1 MDGACRDRLRLFD
14 AFPRPVKCQQNDGFG
29 QGAKNEGKYSL
40 CSLLQFMRDE
50 KWPRLPSYYYYQPTI
65 MYYAYDVPATQSCNT
80 DKQDRLSYDTLC
92 IRFLVFSSKQK
103 LWADSQLQGGARGTV
118 VCSRSGRSPMKTRST
133 GSFLWFILDQQEP
146 ELQCSV
152 LVEHFFPHSSSFQ
165 RRSLKPF
172 LKVNHNS
179 RSNISS
185 LGQPS
190 PPRRFC

>member
-1 MDGACRDRLRLFD
+1 VATP
-14 AFPRPVKCQQNDGFG
+14 A
-29 QGAKNEGKYSL
+29 E
-40 CSLLQFMRDE
+40 LL
-50 KWPRLPSYYYYQPTI
+50 L
-65 MYYAYDVPATQSCNT
+65 
-80 DKQDRLSYDTLC
+80 LSTNNNVLC
-92 IRFLVFSSKQK
+92 IRRSCYSKLQYRQTGVQNRSYGQTVSSKAPPPPSLVCGSWVQR
-103 LWADSQLQGGARGTV
+103 LFNYSSTV